1 MKRSKFSLSH
11 YKLTTMKMGKLYP
24 VGCVEVTPGDTF
36 QHQTSALVRLSPL
49 VAPTMHPVQVR
60 IHHWFV
66 PYRLLWN
73 EWENFIT
80 GKDPLLEGQI
90 PALTTSGA
98 GKDLFDYMG
107 IPNKSGIDVNALPF
121 RAYNKIWNEFYR
133 DEDLQT
139 EIDEETNT
147 AIQNVSW
154 GKDYFTDAR
163 PWPQKGPDI
172 TIPLGNTADVRWHS
186 DNSSIEGAIAGGRQ
200 SSESSS
206 TGNFEYNQTSF
217 PNATRGTLYTD
228 LSSATGANIN
238 DVRTAFALQRYQ
250 EARARYGSRY
260 TEYLRYLGINPS
272 DARLQR
278 PEYLG
283 GGRQT
288 IAFSEV
294 LQTGEG
300 TDPVGTL
307 RGHGISAMRSNKY
320 RRFFEEHGVVLSLMS
335 IRPKNIYT
343 DGIRRQFLKFTKED
357 YYQKELEHIGQQP
370 IYQNEVYADSS
381 HDYADVFGYQDR
393 YREYREH
400 PSQVSGEFRN
410 SLNYWHL
417 GRSFAQSPVL
427 NGDFVKCQPSDRI
440 FADQTGN
447 DTFQI
452 MVNHNLKARRIIKRN
467 AQPRLV

>member
-11 YKLTTMKMGKLYP
+11 YKLTTMQMGKLYP

-66 PYRLLWN
+66 PYRLLWD

-107 IPNKSGIDVNALPF
+107 MPNKSGVDVNALPF
-121 RAYNKIWNEFYR
+121 RAYNKIWNEYYR
-133 DEDLQT
+133 DEDLQS
-139 EIDEETNT
+139 ELDEDTNT

-172 TIPLGNTADVRWHS
+172 TIPLGTKAPIYSNGSVSSLVNIETVDGTKTLNTAGSYLQIGSTVQ
-186 DNSSIEGAIAGGRQ
+186 GG
-200 SSESSS
+200 SEDMYADLS
-206 TGNFEYNQTSF
+206 
-217 PNATRGTLYTD
+217 NAT
-228 LSSATGANIN
+228 SANIN

-294 LQTGEG
+294 LQTAEG

-307 RGHGISAMRSNKY
+307 KGHGISAMRSNKY

-370 IYQNEVYADSS
+370 IWQNEIYADSS
-381 HDYADVFGYQDR
+381 NSVEDVFGYQDR

-427 NGDFVKCQPSDRI
+427 NGDFVKCQPSNRI